1 VVVIEQSDTPTGDH
15 KVGEHHKVFKKEID
29 PLKRQVIEDETSNQ
43 SEG

>member
-1 VVVIEQSDTPTGDH
+1 MVVIEQSDTPAGNN
-15 KVGEHHKVFKKEID
+15 KVEEHHKVFKKEID